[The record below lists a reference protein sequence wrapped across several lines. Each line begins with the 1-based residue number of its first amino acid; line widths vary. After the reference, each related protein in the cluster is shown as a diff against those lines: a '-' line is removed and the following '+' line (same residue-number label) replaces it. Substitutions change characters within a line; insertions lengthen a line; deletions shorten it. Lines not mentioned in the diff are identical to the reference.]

1 MIAKQTYSLPQPV
14 WEPTANGQGHLFATS
29 SVEITALKLVS
40 GGSAA
45 LVKIYDSASAN
56 ANNLR
61 WILDSSTTYDDNQ
74 VFSNPLFFKNGVYA
88 VIEQGG
94 NFNCSVCVAGIPNQL

>member
-1 MIAKQTYSLPQPV
+1 
-14 WEPTANGQGHLFATS
+14 
-29 SVEITALKLVS
+29 
-40 GGSAA
+40 
-45 LVKIYDSASAN
+45 LVKIYDRASASTT
-56 ANNLR
+56 NLR